1 MRGHRHRSLPQK
13 GRLMRPLPTDTPDIS
28 ALLAS
33 RLDAIDAC
41 NADLAAKVDAIAAK
55 LGQIDDMERM
65 IARTAQASGITVEQ
79 YKAMMQISAAHAEA
93 LRPPPAATGEAADLR
108 ASLAVSD
115 RCLKERTEQR
125 DAAIAR
131 AERAEAAL
139 SASLTERDRLS
150 EALANVEGERAQ

>member
-115 RCLKERTEQR
+115 RCLREGTETR
-125 DAAIAR
+125 APPVAR
-131 AERAEAAL
+131 AGGAGAARAPPPAGRA
-139 SASLTERDRLS
+139 RLS
-150 EALANVEGERAQ
+150 DAL